1 MGAFFMGKAN
11 LIKHLAP
18 HKAFDANAPFQKLKI
33 SNEFNGNVNQPYR
46 RATDSAPVAKVDKL
60 KGEDSKNFLGAA
72 KQYYADNGTLEGMMN
87 VATPQGIVGVK
98 SNSRFNK
105 DGTLSVK
112 QKTQTAVERD
122 KANRVFMMQEQTFG
136 TDEFKKGHHRVGLE
150 LVERVLEGLSD
161 NDRKRLVKLLNTQYD
176 SITTGN
182 GNKNIIPLPKPL
194 HDLVHMRLRE
204 AGLDPKKM
212 NFNSASFKDRLRFMR
227 QVEYVLLDIDKLIS
241 KGLEDASDALV
252 AKK

>member
-1 MGAFFMGKAN
+1 MGKAN

-33 SNEFNGNVNQPYR
+33 SNEFKGNVNQPYR
-46 RATDSAPVAKVDKL
+46 RATDSAPVDKVEKL
-60 KGEDSKNFLGAA
+60 KGEDSKNYLDMA
-72 KQYYADNGTLEGMMN
+72 KKHYAEKGTLEGVMR
-87 VATPQGIVGVK
+87 VATPQGEIGVK

-105 DGTLSVK
+105 DGTISVK

-122 KANRVFMMQEQTFG
+122 KANRVFNMEEQTFG
-136 TDEFKKGHHRVGLE
+136 TDEYKKGHHRVGLE
-150 LVERVLEGLSD
+150 LVERVLEGLPD
-161 NDRKRLVKLLNTQYD
+161 NDRKRFVKLLNTQYD

-182 GNKNIIPLPKPL
+182 GNKNIIPLPENIHKM
-194 HDLVHMRLRE
+194 VHMRLRE

-212 NFNSASFKDRLRFMR
+212 NFNGASFKDRLRFMR

-241 KGLEDASDALV
+241 KGLENASDVLL

>member
-1 MGAFFMGKAN
+1 MGKAN

-33 SNEFNGNVNQPYR
+33 SNEFNGHVKQPYR
-46 RATDSAPVAKVDKL
+46 RATDSAPVAKVEKL
-60 KGEDSKNFLGAA
+60 KGEDAKNYLDYA
-72 KQYYADNGTLEGMMN
+72 KRYYATNGTLEGVMR
-87 VATPQGIVGVK
+87 VATPQGEIGVK

-112 QKTQTAVERD
+112 QRTQTAVERD

-136 TDEFKKGHHRVGLE
+136 TDEFKKGHHRVGLD
-150 LVERVLEGLSD
+150 LVERVLEGLPD
-161 NDRKRLVKLLNTQYD
+161 NDRKRFVKLLNTKYD

-182 GNKNIIPLPKPL
+182 GNKNIIPLPENI
-194 HDLVHMRLRE
+194 HTMVHIRLRE

-212 NFNSASFKDRLRFMR
+212 NFNGVSFKDRLRFMR

-241 KGLEDASDALV
+241 KGLEDASDLILS
-252 AKK
+252 KK